1 MCTCVNAHLDVRG
14 AHVFRL
20 NPRAARSLILDD
32 VGPVLAFPLF
42 HALLAPPWQKFSKL
56 SGQVRSLRKGTTEN
70 SLRMCT
76 CRRVRA
82 CTGACHGLCARE
94 DGVGAPHTVRKT
106 KLCRVALRN
115 RVASA
120 QLTGLQLVLTER
132 EALEAHVEGVAVE
145 GDVASARGIGG
156 LQIGHSVGHTPRR
169 FEPLCDGCLGH
180 VNAGER

>member
-32 VGPVLAFPLF
+32 IGPVLAFPLF

-56 SGQVRSLRKGTTEN
+56 SGQVHSLRKGTTEN

-76 CRRVRA
+76 CRRVRV
-82 CTGACHGLCARE
+82 CTGACHGLGARE

-115 RVASA
+115 GVAAA
-120 QLTGLQLVLTER
+120 QLAGFQLVLAES
-132 EALEAHVEGVAVE
+132 EALEAHIQGVSVKC
-145 GDVASARGIGG
+145 DVASTRSSGG
-156 LQIGHSVGHTPRR
+156 L
-169 FEPLCDGCLGH
+169 
-180 VNAGER
+180 